1 MDKCLSGYRNSTFAD
16 MGKKKKT
23 LSIQKNILN
32 LLDQHPTQTFT
43 YKQIGA
49 RLGVTD
55 PSGRN
60 HIIKNLKKLAEKK
73 IIEQHSRG
81 SYRAKS
87 RKNHHEGILDLSAK
101 GIGYIICEDFEEDL
115 IVAPNQ
121 FHKAF
126 SGDTVRFYVYPA
138 RGKKRKEAKILEVVH
153 RKRTQFVGTLQKKNG
168 TSFVRVSSKIALV
181 DFYINT
187 EPKIKTQDGDRV
199 LISFTSWKDTK
210 SPQATIEEVLGVPGE
225 ADTEM
230 HTILAEYG
238 LPYKFDKHIEAEANQ
253 IDVHLDEKEISRRMD
268 YRDVLTFTIDPTDAK
283 DFDDALSFV
292 PLEEGLFEVGIH
304 IADVSHY
311 VKPGTLLD
319 DEAYQRATSV
329 YLVDRVVPM
338 LPEQLSNKVCSLRPN
353 EEKFTFSAIFIL
365 DAFGNI
371 RDQKFGRTIIN
382 SNYRF
387 AYHEAQHIIE
397 TEQGEIPAQISLT
410 NKTYTADKS
419 VVDAI
424 LQLDKTAKRLRQ
436 KRMQSGAISFDKE
449 EVKFKLDN
457 NLQPTEVFV
466 KTSKDANKLIEEY
479 MLLAN
484 KKVSEFI
491 AKQDSNKTFV
501 FRVHDQPD
509 EAKLDQLKRVIS
521 SFGYS
526 LNLASPET
534 TAHSINKLLKD
545 IRNKREQNLIDTLTI
560 RSMSK
565 AIYTTQNIG
574 HYGLAFDYYTHFTS
588 PIRRYPDVVAHRLLQ
603 HYIDGNKP
611 PKQEVFEVMMKHC
624 SAMEILAT
632 KAERDS
638 IKFMQVK
645 YMEERIGEKFIGVI
659 SGVVERGIYV
669 EVKGNKCEGM
679 VRPQYFP
686 GDYFIYDEMNYAFVG
701 EKTKKTYQLGDNVLV
716 QVDAADPIKRHLD
729 FILLGHAE

>member
-1 MDKCLSGYRNSTFAD
+1 MNNCLGENRNSTFVY
-16 MGKKKKT
+16 MGKKKKVQT
-23 LSIQKNILN
+23 VQKSILN
-32 LLDQHPTQTFT
+32 LFDQYPTQTFT
-43 YKQIGA
+43 YKQIAA

-60 HIIKNLKKLAEKK
+60 HIIKSLKKLAERK
-73 IIEQHSRG
+73 IIVQESRG
-81 SYRAKS
+81 SYKS
-87 RKNHHEGILDLSAK
+87 KQRKNYHEGVLDLSGK
-101 GIGYIICEDFEEDL
+101 GVGYIISEEFEDDL
-115 IVAPNQ
+115 IVTSNQ
-121 FHKAF
+121 FNKAF
-126 SGDTVRFYVYPA
+126 SGDTVLFYAYPG
-138 RGKKRKEAKILEVVH
+138 RGKKRREANIIEVVS
-153 RKRTQFVGTLQKKNG
+153 RKRNQFVGTLQKKNG
-168 TSFVRVSSKIALV
+168 TLFVRVSSKISPV
-181 DFYINT
+181 DFFIDATPKMKT
-187 EPKIKTQDGDRV
+187 EDGDRV
-199 LISFTSWKDTK
+199 LISFTQWKETK
-210 SPQATIEEVLGVPGE
+210 SPQATIEKVLGAPGE

-238 LPYKFDKHIEAEANQ
+238 LPYKFDSHIEAEANQ
-253 IDVHLDEKEISRRMD
+253 IDIHLDKEEITRRMD

-283 DFDDALSFV
+283 DFDDALSFKTL
-292 PLEEGLFEVGIH
+292 PEGLFEVGIH

-319 DEAYQRATSV
+319 DEAYQRGTSV

-353 EEKFTFSAIFIL
+353 EEKFTFSAIFTL

-371 RDQKFGRTIIN
+371 REQKFGRTVIN

-397 TEQGEIPAQISLT
+397 TEKGEIPANISLT
-410 NKTYTADKS
+410 SKGYTTNQQ
-419 VVDAI
+419 VVEAI
-424 LQLDKTAKRLRQ
+424 LQLDKTAKVLRK

-449 EVKFKLDN
+449 EVKFKLDEN
-457 NLQPTEVFV
+457 QQPTDVFV

-484 KKVSEFI
+484 KKVSEFV
-491 AKQDSNKTFV
+491 AKQDPKKTFV
-501 FRVHDQPD
+501 FRVHDEPD
-509 EAKLDQLKRVIS
+509 EAKLDQLKRVIG

-526 LNLASPET
+526 LNLASAES

-603 HYIDGNKP
+603 HYLSNNKP
-611 PKQEVFEVMMKHC
+611 PKQETYESLMKHC
-624 SAMEILAT
+624 SSREILST

-645 YMEERIGEKFIGVI
+645 YMEKHIEEEFTGVI

-669 EVKGNKCEGM
+669 ELEGNKCEGM
-679 VRPQYFP
+679 ARPQDFP
-686 GDYFIYDEMNYAFVG
+686 GDYYVYDEMNYAFVG
-701 EKTKKTYQLGDNVLV
+701 EKTKKSYQLGDKVLV
-716 QVDAADPIKRHLD
+716 RVTAADPIKRHLD
-729 FILLGHAE
+729 FVLLGHTE

>member
-1 MDKCLSGYRNSTFAD
+1 
-16 MGKKKKT
+16 MGKKKKV
-23 LSIQKNILN
+23 LSVQKSILN
-32 LLDQHPTQTFT
+32 LFDQYPTQTFT
-43 YKQIGA
+43 YKQIGS
-49 RLGVTD
+49 RLGVDD

-60 HIIKNLKKLAEKK
+60 HIIKSLKKLADNKL
-73 IIEQHSRG
+73 IEQHSQG
-81 SYRAKS
+81 SFKAKS
-87 RKNHHEGILDLSAK
+87 QKKFHEGVLDLSSK
-101 GIGYIICEDFEEDL
+101 GVGYIISEDFEDDL
-115 IVAPNQ
+115 FVASNQ

-138 RGKKRKEAKILEVVH
+138 RGKKRKEAKILEVVS

-168 TSFVRVSSKIALV
+168 TLFVRVSQKIATV
-181 DFYINT
+181 DFFIDVP
-187 EPKIKTQDGDRV
+187 PKMETNDGDRV
-199 LISFTSWKDTK
+199 LISFTKWIETK
-210 SPQATIEEVLGVPGE
+210 SPQATIEEVLGAPGE

-230 HTILAEYG
+230 HTILAEHG
-238 LPYKFDKHIEAEANQ
+238 LPYKFDSHIETEANQ
-253 IDVHLDEKEISRRMD
+253 IDVHLDELEIAKRMD

-283 DFDDALSFV
+283 DFDDALSFI
-292 PLEEGLFEVGIH
+292 PLEDGMFEVGIH

-353 EEKFTFSAIFIL
+353 EEKFTFSAIFTL
-365 DAFGNI
+365 DEFGNV
-371 RDQKFGRTIIN
+371 RDQKFGRTVIN

-397 TEQGEIPAQISLT
+397 TEQTEIPAAISLT
-410 NKTYTADKS
+410 NELYTASQS

-424 LQLDKTAKRLRQ
+424 LQLNKTAKHLRK

-449 EVKFKLDN
+449 ELKFKLDKHQ
-457 NLQPTEVFV
+457 QPTEVFV
-466 KTSKDANKLIEEY
+466 KTNKDANKLIEEY

-491 AKQDSNKTFV
+491 AKQDPNKTFV
-501 FRVHDQPD
+501 FRVHDEPD
-509 EAKLDQLKRVIS
+509 EDKLDQLKRVIG

-565 AIYTTQNIG
+565 ATYTTQNIG

-603 HYIDGNKP
+603 HYLDGNKP
-611 PKQEVFEVMMKHC
+611 PKQEVYEAMMKHC
-624 SAMEILAT
+624 SSMEILAT

-638 IKFMQVK
+638 IKYMQVK
-645 YMEERIGEKFIGVI
+645 YMEQRIGEQFTGVI
-659 SGVVERGIYV
+659 SGVVERGMYV
-669 EVKGNKCEGM
+669 EIVGNKCEGM
-679 VRPQYFP
+679 VRPQDIP
-686 GDYFIYDEMNYAFVG
+686 NDYYVFDEMNYAFVG
-701 EKTKKTYQLGDNVLV
+701 EKTKVTYQLGDKVLV
-716 QVDAADPIKRHLD
+716 QVEAADPIKRHLD
-729 FILLGHAE
+729 FLLIGHTE

>member
-1 MDKCLSGYRNSTFAD
+1 
-16 MGKKKKT
+16 MGKKKKV
-23 LSIQKNILN
+23 LSVQKSILN
-32 LLDQHPTQTFT
+32 LFDQYPTQTFT
-43 YKQIGA
+43 YKQIGS
-49 RLGVTD
+49 RLGVDD

-60 HIIKNLKKLAEKK
+60 HIIKSLKKLADNKL
-73 IIEQHSRG
+73 IEQHSRG
-81 SYRAKS
+81 SFKAKS
-87 RKNHHEGILDLSAK
+87 QKKFHEGVLDLSSK
-101 GIGYIICEDFEEDL
+101 GVGYIISEDFEDDL
-115 IVAPNQ
+115 FVASNQ

-138 RGKKRKEAKILEVVH
+138 RGKKRKEAKILEVVS

-168 TSFVRVSSKIALV
+168 TLFVRVSQKIASV
-181 DFYINT
+181 DFFIDVP
-187 EPKIKTQDGDRV
+187 PKMETNDGDRV
-199 LISFTSWKDTK
+199 LISFTKWIETK
-210 SPQATIEEVLGVPGE
+210 SPQATIEEVLGAPGE

-230 HTILAEYG
+230 HTILAEHG
-238 LPYKFDKHIEAEANQ
+238 LPYKFDSHIETEANQ
-253 IDVHLDEKEISRRMD
+253 IDVHLDELEIAKRMD

-283 DFDDALSFV
+283 DFDDALSFI
-292 PLEEGLFEVGIH
+292 PLEDGMFEVGIH

-353 EEKFTFSAIFIL
+353 EEKFTFSAIFTL
-365 DAFGNI
+365 DGFGNV
-371 RDQKFGRTIIN
+371 RDQKFGRTVIN

-397 TEQGEIPAQISLT
+397 TEQTEIPAAISLT
-410 NKTYTADKS
+410 NESYTASQS

-424 LQLDKTAKRLRQ
+424 LQLNKTAKHLRK

-449 EVKFKLDN
+449 EVKFKLDEHQ
-457 NLQPTEVFV
+457 QPTEVFV

-491 AKQDSNKTFV
+491 AKQDPNKTFV
-501 FRVHDQPD
+501 FRVHDEPD
-509 EAKLDQLKRVIS
+509 EDKLDQLKRVIG

-534 TAHSINKLLKD
+534 TAQSINKLLKD

-565 AIYTTQNIG
+565 ATYTTQNIG

-603 HYIDGNKP
+603 HYLDGNKP
-611 PKQEVFEVMMKHC
+611 PKQELYEAMMKHC
-624 SAMEILAT
+624 SSMEILAT

-645 YMEERIGEKFIGVI
+645 YMEQRIGEQFTGVI
-659 SGVVERGIYV
+659 SGVVERGMYV
-669 EVKGNKCEGM
+669 EIVGNKCEGM
-679 VRPQYFP
+679 VRPQDIP
-686 GDYFIYDEMNYAFVG
+686 NDYYVFDEMNYAFVG
-701 EKTKKTYQLGDNVLV
+701 EKTKVTYQLGDKVLV
-716 QVDAADPIKRHLD
+716 QVEAADPIKRHLD
-729 FILLGHAE
+729 FLLIGHTE